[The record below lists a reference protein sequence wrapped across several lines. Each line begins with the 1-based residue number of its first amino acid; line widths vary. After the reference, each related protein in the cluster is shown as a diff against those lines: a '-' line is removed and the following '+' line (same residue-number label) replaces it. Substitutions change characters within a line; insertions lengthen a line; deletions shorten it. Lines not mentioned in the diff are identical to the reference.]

1 MLRTWVS
8 HQKLLLFACVML
20 LALWLAACG
29 SAGSAT
35 SNTSSSMPTAQRPA
49 DHSANNASGSS
60 STNSGSSSTSAQKN
74 KSGNSQS
81 SSADAGPQ
89 YLIKTLNVTMQVK
102 DTRKVASDIQSWI
115 ATTDPRSSS
124 AGADYTQVGD
134 KYYNVSL
141 TFSVQATLYPQI
153 YSYLRDYN
161 VQGSTGGKLV
171 GFKET
176 VQDVSN
182 DYVDTQSRIKNY
194 KGEQARLLTLLS
206 QAQAVSDI
214 VTIDQ
219 KLSEVEGNIE
229 TAEAHLKL
237 LSSQV
242 TFYTVNL
249 YLQPIIPNIPDP
261 APQTN
266 TDWSF
271 SGSFGEAFTASL
283 SFGRALLTFL
293 IWLLAF
299 SIYVVPVVL
308 VAWLI
313 RKYRVAIGRIVSPL
327 LATYKPPLPP
337 QPHT

>member
-1 MLRTWVS
+1 MLRTWMT
-8 HQKLLLFACVML
+8 HQKLLLFAGVML
-20 LALWLAACG
+20 LTIWLAACG
-29 SAGSAT
+29 SSA
-35 SNTSSSMPTAQRPA
+35 SGVNTGAAPAVNQPA
-49 DHSANNASGSS
+49 DHSANSASGSS
-60 STNSGSSSTSAQKN
+60 STSSGSSSTSNQKN
-74 KSGNSQS
+74 TTGNSQS

-124 AGADYTQVGD
+124 AGGDYTQVGD

-141 TFSVQATLYPQI
+141 TFSVQSTMYPQI
-153 YSYLRDYN
+153 YNYLRDYN

-194 KGEQARLLTLLS
+194 KGEQARLIELLS
-206 QAQAVSDI
+206 HAQAVSDI

-229 TAEAHLKL
+229 TAEAHLRL
-237 LSSQV
+237 LASQV
-242 TFYTVNL
+242 TYYTVNL
-249 YLQPIIPNIPDP
+249 YLQPIIPVAPTP
-261 APQTN
+261 VPQTD
-266 TDWSF
+266 TGWSL
-271 SGSFGEAFTASL
+271 SGSFGEAFSASL
-283 SFGRALLTFL
+283 NLGRALLTFL

-299 SIYVVPVVL
+299 SIYVVPVVI
-308 VAWLI
+308 VAWLV
-313 RKYRVAIGRIVSPL
+313 RRYRVAIGRLVSPL
-327 LATYKPPLPP
+327 LATSKTTLPP
-337 QPHT
+337 QPHS